1 MDDGDAGGVDQLIR
15 LRTSAGHQV
24 LMNDTEGIIY
34 IANSTGTSWIE
45 MNAVGQIQIY
55 SAAGVAVRTQGPL
68 DLHSDADVNIQGQN
82 VNINALQDITAT
94 AQNITASAAENAT
107 VLSTTALVSGTGTT
121 TITGATTNISGP
133 SQVNV
138 AGGTVNL
145 NCGGPVSPTAPTPAT
160 PNSFSDTTFQSGK
173 SRWEI
178 QADALESIVT
188 VAPTHEPYARNAST
202 NATGKVILDVLDSG
216 ALGATQSLDALSA
229 VANSIGLG
237 TAGNGS

>member
-1 MDDGDAGGVDQLIR
+1 
-15 LRTSAGHQV
+15 
-24 LMNDTEGIIY
+24 MNDTEGIIY

-68 DLHSDADVNIQGQN
+68 DLHSDVDVNIQGQN
-82 VNINALQDITAT
+82 ININALQDITAT

-121 TITGATTNISGP
+121 TITGATTNVSGP

-145 NCGGPVSPTAPTPAT
+145 NCGGPVSPTAPIPAT

-178 QADALESIVT
+178 QSSALESIVT
-188 VAPTHEPYARNAST
+188 VAPTHEPYARNTST
-202 NATGKVILDVLDSG
+202 SATGKVILDVLDSG

-237 TAGNGS
+237 TSGNGS